1 MTPDEKTARR
11 IRLEDLVALPLTF
24 GLTVSHGGD
33 QAAFYGNATGRFEL
47 YALDLRTR
55 EVRRLSDGQVSRS
68 PNAGFVWG
76 RGDRALYFSR
86 DQDGDERQA
95 LFELEVGQGTVR
107 ALDHAPQSM
116 DYVNDTHPDGQTLL
130 VSSTRGGQ
138 MNVYAYVLS
147 RQGEAAW
154 TALTTFE
161 QGAHDP
167 RYSPDGTRILLSANE
182 SADLKNLDGY
192 VVNTGGSGLRRVLRV
207 RGGSRDAL
215 THWHPDGARVAVTS
229 DAAGHDR
236 AGILNV
242 DTGDMRWLTPEDAP
256 YEERALEFS
265 PDGRWLAV
273 IRNVDSTLTP
283 VLYGLGEGAE
293 HGGVRELRL
302 APGVSHGAQFALGG
316 THLLLSRST
325 SAARAD
331 VLLYDLRTD
340 TAEVLLP
347 AEYGSI
353 DPGVFVEAEYVHYPT
368 TDGLRVPALL
378 YRPRNTPPGAQVP
391 ALVHVHGGPTWQF
404 FRGFDEVTQ
413 FLVNRGYAVL
423 CPNVRGS
430 TGSGAAWR
438 DANLRDWGGRDLQ
451 DVAAGAEYLK
461 TLPGVDPA
469 RLGVFGGSYGG
480 YLSYLAPVK
489 YPELFRVS
497 VPIVGISDLHALH
510 ADNSRD
516 MPQLA
521 HYFRSMMGDP
531 VGDAELWRDRSA
543 LTHAHQLRAH
553 MFMMHGANDPRC
565 PVNQAR
571 GFRDAL
577 IALGR
582 REGEEFEYTEFGDE
596 GHGSADVEGRIR
608 SYRLLAD
615 YLERRL

>member
-1 MTPDEKTARR
+1 MTPTEPSARP
-11 IRLEDLVALPLTF
+11 IHLEDLVALPLTF

-33 QAAFYGNATGRFEL
+33 QAAFYSNTTGRFEL

-55 EVRRLSDGQVSRS
+55 ERRRLSDGQVARS

-86 DQDGDERQA
+86 DRDGDERQA
-95 LFELEVGQGTVR
+95 LFELEVGPGTVR

-116 DYVNDTHPDGQTLL
+116 DYVKDTHPDGRGLL

-138 MNVYAYVLS
+138 MNVYAYDLS
-147 RQGEAAW
+147 REGDAAW
-154 TALTTFE
+154 TALTAFE
-161 QGAHDP
+161 QGAHEP
-167 RYSPDGTRILLSANE
+167 RSSPDGTRVLLSANE

-192 VVNTGGSGLRRVLRV
+192 VVNADGGGLRRVLRV
-207 RGGSRDAL
+207 EEGSRDSL
-215 THWHPDGARVAVTS
+215 GHWHPDGVRVAVTS
-229 DAAGHDR
+229 DAGGQGR
-236 AGILNV
+236 VGVLNV
-242 DTGDMRWLTPEDAP
+242 DTGDLRWLTPAGAASDES
-256 YEERALEFS
+256 ALEFS

-273 IRNVDSTLTP
+273 LRNVDSTLTP
-283 VLYGLGEGAE
+283 VLYGVEDGGA
-293 HGGVRELRL
+293 RELRL
-302 APGVSHGAQFALGG
+302 APGVSSGAQFALGG
-316 THLLLSRST
+316 SHLLLERST

-347 AEYGSI
+347 AEYGAI
-353 DPGVFVEAEYVHYPT
+353 DPGVFVEAEYVRYPT
-368 TDGLRVPALL
+368 TDGLHVPALL
-378 YRPRNTPPGAQVP
+378 YRPRNTPPGAQLP

-404 FRGFDEVTQ
+404 FRNFDEVTQ
-413 FLVNRGYAVL
+413 FLVSRGYVVL

-430 TGSGAAWR
+430 TGSGVAWR
-438 DANLRDWGGRDLQ
+438 DANLRDWGGRDLE

-461 TLPGVDPA
+461 TLPEVDPA

-510 ADNSRD
+510 AANSRD

-521 HYFRSMMGDP
+521 QYFRSMMGDP
-531 VGDAELWRDRSA
+531 VQDAELWRDRSA
-543 LTHAHQLRAH
+543 LTHAARLKAH

-565 PVNQAR
+565 PVGQAR

-577 IALGR
+577 VALGR
-582 REGEEFEYTEFGDE
+582 REGEDFEYAEFGDE
-596 GHGSADVEGRIR
+596 GHGSADVAGRTR